1 MIIRTL
7 PVGPLQANCHI
18 VGCEETKKAAVID
31 PGGDTDRILLAL
43 AKEKLTLTTIVNTH
57 GHFDHVAGNPAL
69 KKATGADLM
78 IHPLDA
84 PELKKA
90 GATAAQ
96 WGLKVDNSPQP
107 DRLLDDGDTIV
118 IGSITLTVLHT
129 PGHSPG
135 GICLWADKV
144 VFVGD
149 TLFAGS
155 IGRTD
160 FPGGD
165 LHTLIASIRTK
176 LFALSDD
183 VAVYP
188 GHMTNTTIGREK
200 KFNPFCGESA
210 N

>member
-1 MIIRTL
+1 M

-18 VGCEETKKAAVID
+18 VGCEDTKKAAVID

-43 AKEKLTLTTIVNTH
+43 AKEKLTLTAIINTH

-84 PELKKA
+84 PLLRQAAKS
-90 GATAAQ
+90 AAQ

-107 DRLLDDGDTIV
+107 DRLLNDGDTIV
-118 IGSITLTVLHT
+118 VGSITLTVLHT

-135 GICLWADKV
+135 GICLWTDRV

-149 TLFAGS
+149 TLFDGS
-155 IGRTD
+155 IGRSD

-165 LHTLIASIRTK
+165 LHILITSIRTK
-176 LFALSDD
+176 LFALPDD

-188 GHMTNTTIGREK
+188 GHMTTTTIEREK
-200 KFNPFCGESA
+200 KFNPFCGEGV